1 MWIALEGVDAAGKT
15 TQVSAVGQKF
25 RRRGIERVV
34 EVSEFS
40 ESSLGTMIRQTLIKK
55 PFFSLSDKTTP
66 VADMLCLLADMT
78 YRFEK
83 TIKPAVIRGEIVI
96 SDRSPASFIVYQLTQ
111 PESINLRRDPAEIEN
126 LSNVAAGMMGQIGV
140 ISDLCVLITLTET
153 EMVKRIVG
161 RGMTEPN
168 KTELNFL
175 RDVEA
180 KLERIVGLTSRE
192 IKIVNGNQSVDGV
205 TSAIFNFCLEKLNRP

>member
-1 MWIALEGVDAAGKT
+1 
-15 TQVSAVGQKF
+15 
-25 RRRGIERVV
+25 
-34 EVSEFS
+34 
-40 ESSLGTMIRQTLIKK
+40 
-55 PFFSLSDKTTP
+55 
-66 VADMLCLLADMT
+66 
-78 YRFEK
+78 
-83 TIKPAVIRGEIVI
+83 
-96 SDRSPASFIVYQLTQ
+96 
-111 PESINLRRDPAEIEN
+111 
-126 LSNVAAGMMGQIGV
+126 MMGQIGV